1 MVRIFAMEIVQN
13 FISLR
18 GDVGWKIILSAA
30 VAKQMASYLVK
41 LSNNMCLMSEKKG
54 GAYVTLVYI

>member
-1 MVRIFAMEIVQN
+1 MEIVQN

-18 GDVGWKIILSAA
+18 GDVGWKIIYHLLSAA